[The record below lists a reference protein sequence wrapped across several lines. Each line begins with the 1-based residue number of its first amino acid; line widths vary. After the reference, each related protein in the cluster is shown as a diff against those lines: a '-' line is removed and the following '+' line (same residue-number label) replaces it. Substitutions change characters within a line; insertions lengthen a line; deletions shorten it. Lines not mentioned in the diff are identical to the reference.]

1 MPKKIAHAAGAP
13 DHALSRRE
21 RQIMDTIHQRGEA
34 SVAEVVAAL
43 SGRPAYSTVRAQL
56 RVLEE
61 SGMVRTQK
69 RGRVR
74 ECRLV
79 PKALDEVANWVGAR
93 KRSWQ
98 RRLDALDHFLDPLE
112 EER

>member
-1 MPKKIAHAAGAP
+1 MSLPA
-13 DHALSRRE
+13 
-21 RQIMDTIHQRGEA
+21 
-34 SVAEVVAAL
+34 VV
-43 SGRPAYSTVRAQL
+43 QHL
-56 RVLEE
+56 RLLEE